1 MEKKDENDY
10 LWKIIKD
17 LNMVDKKEKMIY
29 SNIKIN
35 NLKTNKNNLPKIKI
49 SKKYVEVG
57 CLGIWKLSSSKNKY
71 DIKKL
76 KDNDANTYWQSSS
89 IGPHTITIQFLKLT
103 KVSKIFLLFNYLLDE
118 SYTPCEILIKIG
130 NDEHN
135 LEYLCTTYC
144 DINKYSLEDPFWFV
158 IDLKKINFL
167 SFFSNY
173 NLKVLKN
180 KNVSIY
186 CHCLQICILS
196 SQHYGKDTRVRQIK
210 IYGPNYSFYK
220 YDKMILQKT

>member
-1 MEKKDENDY
+1 MR
-10 LWKIIKD
+10 L
-17 LNMVDKKEKMIY
+17 
-29 SNIKIN
+29 
-35 NLKTNKNNLPKIKI
+35 
-49 SKKYVEVG
+49 YVEIG
-57 CLGIWKLSSSKNKY
+57 SLGIWKLSSSKNKY

-103 KVSKIFLLFNYLLDE
+103 QVSKIFLLFNYLLDE

-135 LEYLCTTYC
+135 LEYLCTAYC
-144 DINKYSLEDPFWFV
+144 DINKYSLDDPFWFV
-158 IDLKKINFL
+158 IDLKKINFF

-210 IYGPNYSFYK
+210 IYGPNYSVYK